1 MEHDSLDGLK
11 VETRIVAAG
20 RPERGE
26 DAMINVPISLNSTY
40 VAPGQTGYG
49 RYGNETWS
57 ALETGISAMEGGQ
70 TLVFASGMA
79 ALAAVFNLLPKGSVV
94 TASINGYTGTKMLL
108 QELVDAERIEL
119 RLVDVSDTPA
129 VLAALKGTNLFWL
142 ETPTNPAMEVADLPL
157 LIKEAKRLGAGVG
170 VDNTFATALNQ
181 TPLAL
186 GADISMNS
194 VSKFISGHSDIILGS
209 LSISDPALFTRLSTA
224 RKLQGA
230 IPGAFECWLALRGLR
245 TLSVRLQRS
254 QENAMELATRF
265 LTHPKIS
272 RVRYP
277 GLPSDPHHAVA
288 KTFMKGFGAIVCIE
302 VEGGEEAAELAVQS
316 SRLVTFAT
324 SLGGVETLWERR
336 HRWSAESPDVPKN
349 LIRISVGIE
358 DIEDIWSDI
367 NQALNAIG

>member
-1 MEHDSLDGLK
+1 MEHDSLDGLQ

-20 RPERGE
+20 RPARGE

-40 VAPGQTGYG
+40 VAPGETGYG

-94 TASINGYTGTKMLL
+94 TASMNGYTGTKMLL

-119 RLVDVSDTPA
+119 RLVDVSNTPA
-129 VLAALKGTNLFWL
+129 VVEALRGTNLFWL

-157 LIKEAKRLGAGVG
+157 LITEAKRLGAGVG

-194 VSKFISGHSDIILGS
+194 VSKFISGHTDIILGS
-209 LSISDPALFTRLSTA
+209 LSISDPALFARLSTA

-265 LTHPKIS
+265 LSHPKIS

-288 KTFMKGFGAIVCIE
+288 KSFMKGFGAIVCIE
-302 VEGGEEAAELAVQS
+302 VEGGEEAAERAVQA

-358 DIEDIWSDI
+358 DVEDIWSDI
-367 NQALNAIG
+367 NQALNA